1 MTNPATGPVRL
12 EDAVAFL
19 HGGMARDEHALANR
33 KEQLEKLASQFE
45 VDPSLLDLIALAN
58 QVLEQEEIAYSW
70 LMKNHPLLERRSPA
84 QAILDGDADQ
94 VRKLLNNIQHG
105 LPV

>member
-1 MTNPATGPVRL
+1 MRL
-12 EDAVAFL
+12 EDAVAFFD
-19 HGGMARDEHALANR
+19 GGLARDQRAHANR
-33 KEQLEKLASQFE
+33 KEQLEKLAIQFE
-45 VDPSLLDLIALAN
+45 ADPSLLDIVALAN
-58 QVLEQEEIAYSW
+58 QALQQEEIAYSW
-70 LMKNHPLLERRSPA
+70 LVKDHLLLDHRSPV

>member
-1 MTNPATGPVRL
+1 MRL
-12 EDAVAFL
+12 VDAVTFFDE
-19 HGGMARDEHALANR
+19 GIARDQRALAIR
-33 KEQLEKLASQFE
+33 KEQLEELTGQFE
-45 VDPSLLDLIALAN
+45 VDPSLLDIIALAN
-58 QVLEQEEIAYSW
+58 QALEQEEIAYSW
-70 LMKNHPLLERRSPA
+70 LVKDHPLLKRRSPV